1 MDAMT
6 SFEDDT
12 EQYFQYTHARLCS
25 IFRKAGIPISELE
38 TANLSLL
45 TEQHAVDLIRHVS

>member
-45 TEQHAVDLIRHVS
+45 TERHAVDLIRHVF